1 LHIKIECHGCPHIKS
16 DPTVHHRLSS
26 HEFTHTQVRYVL
38 GERSGLSRHDLLQGS
53 SQPLGHESLKVMFD
67 NYSIV
72 MLVNYD
78 DSIRTFTLKDEGGDI

>member
-1 LHIKIECHGCPHIKS
+1 
-16 DPTVHHRLSS
+16 
-26 HEFTHTQVRYVL
+26 
-38 GERSGLSRHDLLQGS
+38 
-53 SQPLGHESLKVMFD
+53 LGHESLKVMLV